1 MTPFIEPIDWDWN
14 MDQMEAYEY
23 QRDAE
28 IIEGDMVLC
37 EGVWYVVDEIEWD
50 MMLDSNEWYRIFYC
64 SDEDGLDVMLT
75 EGMIEA
81 VDKSMRNVI

>member
-28 IIEGDMVLC
+28 VIEGDMVLYV
-37 EGVWYVVDEIEWD
+37 GIWYVVDEIEWD
-50 MMLDSNEWYRIFYC
+50 MMPDTNEWYRICYC
-64 SDEDGLDVMLT
+64 SDEDGMDIVLT
-75 EGMIEA
+75 EGMVET
-81 VDKSMRNVI
+81 VDRSMRGVI

>member
-37 EGVWYVVDEIEWD
+37 DGVWYVVDEIEWD
-50 MMLDSNEWYRIFYC
+50 MMLDSNEWYRMFYC

-81 VDKSMRNVI
+81 VDKSMRNAI

>member
-37 EGVWYVVDEIEWD
+37 DGVWYVVDEIEWD
-50 MMLDSNEWYRIFYC
+50 MMLDSNEWYRMFYC

-75 EGMIEA
+75 EGIIEA
-81 VDKSMRNVI
+81 VDKSMRDAI

>member
-37 EGVWYVVDEIEWD
+37 DGVWYVVDEIEWD
-50 MMLDSNEWYRIFYC
+50 MMLDSNNGIVC
-64 SDEDGLDVMLT
+64 AIVQMKMVQMSCLLKV
-75 EGMIEA
+75 
-81 VDKSMRNVI
+81 

>member
-1 MTPFIEPIDWDWN
+1 

-28 IIEGDMVLC
+28 IIESDMVLC
-37 EGVWYVVDEIEWD
+37 DGVWYVVDEIEWD
-50 MMLDSNEWYRIFYC
+50 MMPDTDEWYRICYC
-64 SDEDGLDVMLT
+64 SDENGMDVVLS
-75 EGMIEA
+75 EGMIES

>member
-1 MTPFIEPIDWDWN
+1 MTPFIEPMDWDWN

-37 EGVWYVVDEIEWD
+37 DGVWYVVDEIEWD
-50 MMLDSNEWYRIFYC
+50 MMPDSDEWYRICYC
-64 SDEDGLDVMLT
+64 SDEDCLDVVLS
-75 EGMIEA
+75 EGMIES
-81 VDKSMRNVI
+81 VDRSMRSVI